1 MAKTSDTQAG
11 LCACASRVVDVKCLT
26 PSKLV
31 KGRSSFELCA
41 DPIRAAAPPFT
52 TGRRAIC
59 VGSRI
64 MFSRPTCVGAGRLL
78 VKNRRSVSVEG
89 IDARYAVVDESQLRM
104 SHCRS
109 FCERFKHWHGHG
121 PQNKYVNPDE
131 QSPKLIQTGVC
142 SYRELESI
150 IFECNMLYFGQQYST
165 QMLMYWL
172 LTHVEI
178 HAISRYVVVVR
189 HHISL
194 LQVAFLVI
202 KRISLIAFHSAATG
216 SFVCTHPM
224 HLFSNLMK
232 TVELMR
238 PSMQVKGKKTETRTL
253 NTIPRHSHEDEQSN
267 LRCDSEEK
275 AADVEQRAHTSADTA
290 VL

>member
-1 MAKTSDTQAG
+1 VANRLAVTRPTLSLGCALGVLVRCVMAKTSDTQAG

-64 MFSRPTCVGAGRLL
+64 LFSRPTCVGAGRLL

-104 SHCRS
+104 GHCRS
-109 FCERFKHWHGHG
+109 FCERLKHWHGHGHG

-131 QSPKLIQTGVC
+131 QSPKLIQTAGC
-142 SYRELESI
+142 SYMAVESI
-150 IFECNMLYFGQQYST
+150 IFECNMEYFGQKTRRRCSLALHLHNYP
-165 QMLMYWL
+165 
-172 LTHVEI
+172 
-178 HAISRYVVVVR
+178 ISRLW
-189 HHISL
+189 SL
-194 LQVAFLVI
+194 SDITSHYCRSHFL
-202 KRISLIAFHSAATG
+202 
-216 SFVCTHPM
+216 
-224 HLFSNLMK
+224 
-232 TVELMR
+232 
-238 PSMQVKGKKTETRTL
+238 
-253 NTIPRHSHEDEQSN
+253 
-267 LRCDSEEK
+267 
-275 AADVEQRAHTSADTA
+275 
-290 VL
+290 